1 MKLSN
6 SYFFTFRENQ
16 KDEDSTS
23 SNLLV
28 RSGMVKKAGS
38 GIYYFLPLGY
48 RVLKK
53 IETIIREEMNKTGA
67 QELLMP
73 SLLPEDVYVA
83 SGRKEAF
90 GNDMFSLKDRYQR
103 NYVLGP
109 THEEMFVY
117 AAKDFIHSYKDMP
130 VCLYQMANKYRDE
143 PRPRYGLIRVREFI
157 MKDAYSFDKD
167 DISLEDS
174 YQKMYKA
181 YQNIFDR
188 IGLDYRIVK
197 ASTGAMGG
205 ILSEEFQALSDI
217 GEDTIVLCNS
227 CDYSSNLEIS
237 DSKKDSFSFLEEELN
252 YELFHTPGVGKIK
265 DLVDLGLDVSRLVK
279 TLIYR
284 ADDKFVA
291 CLVRGN
297 REVNE
302 YKVSKMLQAK
312 ELTLAI
318 AEEVFSLTGATIGYV
333 GPIGLDIPILVD
345 EEVLDMKNFLVGA
358 NQTDYH
364 YIQVNLKDFSYTE
377 AGNIRLTQEGDICPV
392 CGGNLTFKKSIEVG
406 NTFKLGTKYSE
417 SLGLFYKDENN
428 QDKPVVM
435 GCYGIG
441 LGRVLASLVEQK
453 HDDNGIIFP
462 LEVAPYS
469 VSIVLIDPNNEEMS
483 NVASSLYQKFQEANI
498 DVLLD
503 DRMERPGV
511 KFKDMDL
518 IGIPIRITVGK
529 KIGDGLVEMKLR
541 NSDTIVDYSID
552 EVYSEVLKLVNHM

>member
-53 IETIIREEMNKTGA
+53 IEGIIRDEMNKTGA

-117 AAKDFIHSYKDMP
+117 AAKDYIHSYKDMP
-130 VCLYQMANKYRDE
+130 VCLYQIANKYRDE

-167 DISLEDS
+167 DISLEES

-181 YQNIFDR
+181 YQNTFDR
-188 IGLDYRIVK
+188 VGLDYRIVK

-217 GEDTIVLCNS
+217 GEDTIVLCDS
-227 CDYSSNLEIS
+227 CSYSSNLEIS
-237 DSKKDSFSFLEEELN
+237 DSKMVVSSVDEKEDD
-252 YELFHTPGVGKIK
+252 YQLFHTPGVGKIK

-297 REVNE
+297 REVSE
-302 YKVSKMLQAK
+302 DKVKKFLSVK
-312 ELTLAI
+312 ELTLATS
-318 AEEVFSLTGATIGYV
+318 EEVLSLTSASIGYV
-333 GPIGLDIPILVD
+333 GPIGLDIAVLVD
-345 EEVLDMKNFLVGA
+345 EEVLSMKNFLVGA
-358 NQTDYH
+358 NKTDYH
-364 YIQVNLKDFSYTE
+364 YIQVNLKDFNYIE

-392 CGGNLTFKKSIEVG
+392 CGGKLTFKKSIEVG

-462 LEVAPYS
+462 MEVAPFT
-469 VSIVLIDPNNEEMS
+469 VSIVLINPNNQEMS
-483 NVASSLYQKFQEANI
+483 NIALSLYQKLQEVGI
-498 DVLLD
+498 DVVLD
-503 DRMERPGV
+503 DRDERPGV

-518 IGIPIRITVGK
+518 IGVPIRITVGK
-529 KIGDGLVEMKLR
+529 KVNDGLVELKLR
-541 NSDTIVDYSID
+541 TEDVSSDCRIEDI
-552 EVYSEVLKLVNHM
+552 YSEVLKLVNHM